1 MNEYN
6 KTDTDLENKLVVT
19 SGKKEG
25 RRDKTGVGD

>member
-6 KTDTDLENKLVVT
+6 KTDTDLENKLAVT
-19 SGKKEG
+19 SGKMEE